1 MEGLGRD
8 YDAILIIAASEQ
20 DADLYYATRFWAP
33 DPFIFIQVP
42 GEKLIVTTDLEVDR
56 AKAEASVGRVLRF
69 TEYEE
74 RVRARGILEPSM
86 IDVVAEVLKE
96 VGAKRL
102 LVPGSLGLQYADPL
116 REKGF
121 ALTFKKT
128 PFFEARLQKTQEE
141 IAWIEETQRWIER
154 ACDEAVLMLRESDI
168 HQGLLY
174 YDGQV
179 LTSERVRQAI
189 HTTLLEGDCIGQR
202 TIVAGG
208 EDAVDPHNIGRG
220 PLRPHQAIVLDI
232 FPRSAKTGYFA
243 DMTRTVVKGKAPD
256 ALKRMYDAVLAAQER
271 GIALV
276 RAGADGREIHQEV
289 AAVLEKAGFET
300 KREGGRMQGFFH
312 GTGHG
317 VGLEI
322 HEPPRISVKGSPLQ
336 EGNVVTVEPGL
347 YYPGIGGIRIED
359 LVVVEEGGCRNL
371 TRYPKGLELLP

>member
-1 MEGLGRD
+1 MEGLGRE

-33 DPFIFIQVP
+33 DPFVFIQVP

-56 AKAEASVGRVLRF
+56 AKAEASVDRVLRF

-74 RVRARGILEPSM
+74 LAKQKGISEPSM
-86 IDVVAEVLKE
+86 IDVVAEVLNG

-102 LVPGSLGLQYADPL
+102 LVPGSLGLQYGDPL

-121 ALTFKKT
+121 TLTFKRT
-128 PFFEARLQKTQEE
+128 PFFEERLQKTQEE

-154 ACDEAVLMLRESDI
+154 ACDEAVLMIRESDI
-168 HQGLLY
+168 HKGFLY
-174 YDGQV
+174 YEGQV
-179 LTSERVRQAI
+179 LTSERVRQALHI
-189 HTTLLEGDCIGQR
+189 KLLEGDCTAQR

-243 DMTRTVVKGKAPD
+243 DMTRTIVKGKAPD

-271 GIALV
+271 GIELV
-276 RAGADGREIHQEV
+276 RAGADGREIHKEV
-289 AAVLEKAGFET
+289 AAVLERAGFET
-300 KREGGRMQGFFH
+300 KRDGGRMQGFFH

-322 HEPPRISVKGSPLQ
+322 HEPPRISIKGSPLK

-371 TRYPKGLELLP
+371 TCYPKGLELLP

>member
-1 MEGLGRD
+1 MEQLGRE
-8 YDAILIIAASEQ
+8 YDAILMIAASEQ

-33 DPFIFIQVP
+33 DPFVFIQVP

-56 AKAEASVGRVLRF
+56 AKAEASVDRVLRF

-74 RVRARGILEPSM
+74 LAKQKGISEPSF
-86 IDVVAEVLKE
+86 IDMVVEVLNG

-121 ALTFKKT
+121 TLTFKRT
-128 PFFEARLQKTQEE
+128 PFFEERLQKTQEE
-141 IAWIEETQRWIER
+141 MAWIEETQRWIER
-154 ACDEAVLMLRESDI
+154 ACDEAVLMIRESDI
-168 HQGLLY
+168 HKGLLY
-174 YDGQV
+174 YEGKV
-179 LTSERVRQAI
+179 LTSERVRQALHI
-189 HTTLLEGDCIGQR
+189 KLLEGDCIAQR

-256 ALKRMYDAVLAAQER
+256 TLKKMYDAVLAAQER
-271 GIALV
+271 GIELV
-276 RAGADGREIHQEV
+276 RAGADGREIHKEV
-289 AAVLEKAGFET
+289 AAVLERAGFET
-300 KREGGRMQGFFH
+300 KRDGGRMQGFFH

-322 HEPPRISVKGSPLQ
+322 HEPPRIGIKGSPLKK
-336 EGNVVTVEPGL
+336 GNVVTVEPGL

-371 TRYPKGLELLP
+371 TRYPKELELLP